1 MRILIGVL
9 LLICRPF
16 HSSSKINEH
25 QGNQSDALTAV
36 INSPLSVCSLAS
48 SRSTSSS
55 ESSKEKYD
63 AAVSGISSQEE
74 YDIFEKSMPENL
86 QKESSSSISSRYPCN
101 IERIDLRI
109 LREAADKSGEDY
121 VETVITNLPDHPVIF
136 VGYSDRN
143 ALLSRLASMESLTNS
158 PIGEQLMRNF
168 FLETKF
174 NFSLMCLSC

>member
-1 MRILIGVL
+1 MRILIGLL

-36 INSPLSVCSLAS
+36 MNSPLSACSLAS
-48 SRSTSSS
+48 SKSTSLS
-55 ESSKEKYD
+55 ESSKGQYD
-63 AAVSGISSQEE
+63 DAVSGMSSQEE
-74 YDIFEKSMPENL
+74 YDIFEKSMPGNL
-86 QKESSSSISSRYPCN
+86 QKERTSRISSRYPCN

-143 ALLSRLASMESLTNS
+143 AMLSRLASMDSLTSS
-158 PIGEQLMRNF
+158 PIGEQMMWNLF
-168 FLETKF
+168 P
-174 NFSLMCLSC
+174 

>member
-16 HSSSKINEH
+16 HSSSKINEP

-36 INSPLSVCSLAS
+36 INSPPSACSLAS

-63 AAVSGISSQEE
+63 DAVSGISSQEE
-74 YDIFEKSMPENL
+74 YDIFEKSMLGNL
-86 QKESSSSISSRYPCN
+86 RKDRNVAEDYGKCSRISSRYPCN

-109 LREAADKSGEDY
+109 LREAADKGGDDY

-136 VGYSDRN
+136 VGYSNRN
-143 ALLSRLASMESLTNS
+143 ALLSRLASMESLTSS
-158 PIGEQLMRNF
+158 PIGEQLMCNLF
-168 FLETKF
+168 P
-174 NFSLMCLSC
+174 